1 MTAPSPDRRRATL
14 RAGLRSGARLVG
26 IDAARAVALFGMMAT
41 HLAPRTTPEG
51 EVTVAYLIASG
62 RASALFA
69 VLAGVG
75 LALASGGTTPPR
87 GWSWARASA
96 GTAARAGVVFGAGL
110 VLGEFDSDLA
120 IILCYY
126 GALFLV
132 AIPVLRLS
140 AGWLIALGTASAL
153 LTPVLSQWL
162 RGGVVR
168 PFDYAVPSIETLV
181 ADPGVMFTGILVTGY
196 YPVLTWTSYLL
207 IGLGVGRL
215 RLDTARVAASL
226 AVVGAVVAALAWSSS
241 ERWLASGGLDPLQAA
256 GVGRH
261 PVSGP
266 IGPDLLHV
274 GFYGT
279 TPTTSWAWLRVASPH
294 SGAPPD
300 LVHTIG
306 TALAVLGVMLLLARL
321 LGRARMWV
329 LGPLA
334 AVGSMTFTLY
344 SLHVVLIS
352 TALPRTASYP
362 LLAHVAVAVAVA
374 VPWRL
379 LIGRG
384 PLEALAAAAYRSAAS
399 RVGPR

>member
-1 MTAPSPDRRRATL
+1 MTAPTPDRRRATL
-14 RAGLRSGARLVG
+14 RSGARLIG
-26 IDAARAVALFGMMAT
+26 IDTARAVALFGMMAT
-41 HLAPRTTPEG
+41 HLEPRTTPEG
-51 EVTVAYLIASG
+51 DPTVAYLIASG

-75 LALASGGTTPPR
+75 LALASGGAVPPEGR
-87 GWSWARASA
+87 AWGRASA
-96 GTAARAGVVFGAGL
+96 GIAARAGVVFGAGL
-110 VLGEFDSDLA
+110 VLGEFESDLA

-140 AGWLIALGTASAL
+140 AGWLLGLGAAATVVA
-153 LTPVLSQWL
+153 PVLGQWL
-162 RGGVVR
+162 RGAVVG

-181 ADPGVMFTGILVTGY
+181 ADPGAMFWGILLTGY
-196 YPVLTWTSYLL
+196 YPVLTWTAYLL

-215 RLDTARVAASL
+215 ELGTARIAASL
-226 AVVGAVVAALAWSSS
+226 AVVGSVVAALAWYASWS
-241 ERWLASGGLDPLQAA
+241 WLESGGLVVLEDA

-279 TPTTSWAWLRVASPH
+279 TPTTSWSWLWVASPH

-300 LVHTIG
+300 LLHTIG
-306 TALAVLGVMLLLARL
+306 TALAVLGAMLLLARV
-321 LGRARMWV
+321 LGRV
-329 LGPLA
+329 LWPLA

-352 TALPRTASYP
+352 TMVPRTASYP
-362 LLAHVAVAVAVA
+362 LLAHVAIALAVA

-379 LIGRG
+379 VIGRG
-384 PLEALAAAAYRSAAS
+384 PLEALAATAYRSAAA
-399 RVGPR
+399 RIR